1 MMSQVWITLDP
12 HRLLQADETGISVNS
27 PADYVSACAQISQ
40 AIRAKGSTALHVRI
54 YDAVTGEWL
63 KEWASKYGD
72 VVKIRTY
79 RAYDALKERWGIEIP
94 PLIDTEIIR
103 SGLLDEKVTPREGQ
117 SFVSLVL
124 EHFYHPFFAYPTFPE
139 HKLAEFLNQ
148 AEKIDWKKNASRPV
162 VARIFRERLEQWLE
176 KEKNQAN
183 QEFISDMQSDWQG
196 LRQALGAFKLLRKYP
211 ESLGEKILGGN
222 FSLFRRAQLEIEALT
237 FDGLDLNDAR
247 IQVEYHLTAVR
258 EKIQNP
264 AEFATVLD
272 QMSGHLLEEFNF
284 VEAFLKD
291 HAEWVTLELVRLVE
305 RRFSPI
311 RTGIASRLLRLRRLV
326 AVPRPAA
333 PNLDWDASH
342 WLEWIANAYM
352 PYHRWLETQNKDD
365 EELAKFASGFADWYY
380 EQFIDLKNSAPE
392 TFSFAALYNERNV
405 ILDDNRIALVIL
417 LDNLNYGFFPELR
430 RLFNQAGVSLAAEK
444 PTFSLI
450 PTATEIG
457 KAALVAVTGDLT
469 DLSTR
474 DYSKLVTQTWG
485 SMLKSRN
492 QSAGY
497 LANIGELQG
506 LTKCE
511 HKVYFLN
518 YLPVDSILHESSQ
531 TYGQDHETRIQDV
544 LNVLVNSIVEFAQR
558 FKIEKKLVVYVTS
571 DHGSTRIAKDVV
583 NVLDKKY
590 IKGISDIQHHRYVSI
605 SDEHL
610 AKIPQV
616 VETQCYVIDRKKYK
630 TFQNYLAARQYY
642 RFAETDQDFY
652 VHGGLTPE
660 EVVVPFARFEFTP
673 VEVLEPTLGLRKTE
687 FRYAVKSTLE
697 FEIGNPNAF
706 PLENLTVRLV
716 GYSADEVFIDSLPS
730 KTPTQISFQVVFRR
744 EPGADNTR
752 KIVVH
757 IRYESQERSFDF
769 KSNAF
774 TINLK
779 SLQETQDDGF

>member
-1 MMSQVWITLDP
+1 MSQVRITLDP
-12 HRLLQADETGISVNS
+12 YRLLLADGTGISVNS
-27 PADYVSACAQISQ
+27 PADYVSACAQIGQ
-40 AIRAKGSTALHVRI
+40 AIRSKASTILEVRI
-54 YDAVTGEWL
+54 YDTIAGEWL
-63 KEWASKYGD
+63 KEWASKYGE
-72 VVKIRTY
+72 VVEIRTY
-79 RAYDALKERWGIEIP
+79 RAYDALKERWGIDIP
-94 PLIDTEIIR
+94 PLSDSEIIR
-103 SGLLDEKVTPREGQ
+103 SGLLDEKVTPYEGQ
-117 SFVSLVL
+117 SFESLVL
-124 EHFYHPFFAYPTFPE
+124 EHFYHPFFAYPAFPE

-148 AEKIDWKKNASRPV
+148 AEKIDWKKNVGRPI
-162 VARIFRERLEQWLE
+162 VARIFRERLEQWLA
-176 KEKNQAN
+176 KEKSQTNQKLIAEV
-183 QEFISDMQSDWQG
+183 QKDWQG
-196 LRQALGAFKLLRKYP
+196 LRQALGAYKLLRNYP
-211 ESLGEKILGGN
+211 EALGEKTLGVN
-222 FSLFRRAQLEIEALT
+222 FALLRRAQLETEALT
-237 FDGLDLNDAR
+237 IDGLDLNDVR

-258 EKIQNP
+258 EKIQHP

-284 VEAFLKD
+284 VEEFLKT
-291 HAEWVTLELVRLVE
+291 HADWVSLELVRLVE

-326 AVPRPAA
+326 AVPRPLA
-333 PNLDWDASH
+333 PQSEWDAPR

-352 PYHRWLETQNKDD
+352 PYHRWLETQSKYD
-365 EELAKFASGFADWYY
+365 EELAKYASGFADWYY
-380 EQFIDLKNSAPE
+380 EQFIGLKNSAPE

-405 ILDDNRIALVIL
+405 ILDEHRIALVIL

-430 RLFNQAGVSLAAEK
+430 RLFNQAGISLTAEK

-474 DYSKLVTQTWG
+474 DYSKLVAETWG
-485 SMLKSRN
+485 AILKPRN

-497 LANIGELQG
+497 LANIGELQK
-506 LTKCE
+506 LTRCE

-531 TYGQDHETRIQDV
+531 TYGQDHETRIHDA
-544 LNVLVNSIVEFAQR
+544 LKVLVNSIVEFSQR

-571 DHGSTRIAKDVV
+571 DHGSTRIARQTV

-590 IKGISDIQHHRYVSI
+590 FKGISDIQHHRYVSI
-605 SDEHL
+605 SDEQL
-610 AKIPQV
+610 AQIPQV
-616 VETQCYVIDRKKYK
+616 VESQCYVIDRKKYK

-673 VEVLEPTLGLRKTE
+673 VEVLALTLDLRKKE
-687 FRYAVKSTLE
+687 FRYAVKSTVE

-706 PLENLTVRLV
+706 PLENLTARLA
-716 GYSADEVFIDSLPS
+716 GYSTNEAFIEALPS
-730 KTPTQISFQVVFRR
+730 KKPTVISFQVVFRR
-744 EPGADNTR
+744 EPGAGNTR
-752 KIVVH
+752 DLVVH
-757 IRYESQERSFDF
+757 IHYESQERSFDF
-769 KSNAF
+769 KSNPF

-779 SLQETQDDGF
+779 SVQETQDDGF